1 MVKLEMVVRTEEMQA
16 ATIIEVL
23 VLEVLMDMEQAE
35 LLTEV
40 TLVDFIVMAVV
51 TIITTVN

>member
-1 MVKLEMVVRTEEMQA
+1 MVRLEIVVQTEEMQA

-35 LLTEV
+35 VLTEV
-40 TLVDFIVMAVV
+40 TLVDFIIMAVV